1 MLSGHVMKIL
11 IAVDKFKGS
20 LTQIE
25 ATRAIAD
32 GIRRAAPDAGIDPC
46 PLADGGE
53 GTVEAVVSAADGRI
67 EQFEVCG
74 PLPGMKVT
82 APVGFIDDG
91 RTAIVELATASGLQL
106 LSPSQ
111 QDPTR
116 TTTFG
121 TGELMRLAAERGARK
136 IILGIGG
143 SATTDAGLGIAQAWG
158 GAVKMVNGKTYT
170 PQDRKLCGADMAQV
184 LGITRFGPTFA
195 NYTYEKG
202 TSDRQK
208 QAILDTRGV
217 EFIVA
222 CDVGNP
228 LYGPDGAAHVFAPQK
243 GATLE
248 QVEQLD
254 ADMRKMV
261 ERLQLQSFAELPG
274 AGAAGG
280 AGFAMLALLG
290 ATMVSG
296 AELIMDLTNLRQR
309 IKDADLVFTGEG
321 RLDGQTAAGK
331 APAAVARACRDA
343 GKPCIALAGSIGVG
357 AEQLLDQGLT
367 SYFSLIPRPMSLAEA
382 RDDAAALLSDL
393 AFRVMRTLT

>member
-1 MLSGHVMKIL
+1 MKIL

-25 ATRAIAD
+25 ATRAIAE
-32 GIRRAAPDAGIDPC
+32 GIRRAQPDAGIDPC

-53 GTVEAVVSAADGRI
+53 GTVEAVVSAANGRV

-74 PLPGMKVT
+74 PLAGMKVS

-106 LSPSQ
+106 LQPSQ

-121 TGELMRLAAERGARK
+121 TGELLKLAAERGARK

-143 SATTDAGLGIAQAWG
+143 SATNDAGLGIAQAWG
-158 GAVKMVNGKTYT
+158 GAVKMINGKTYT
-170 PQDRKLCGADMAQV
+170 PQDRKLCGNDLSQV

-202 TSDRQK
+202 VSERQK

-217 EFIVA
+217 EFVVA

-243 GATLE
+243 GATPE

-254 ADMRKMV
+254 NDLRKMV
-261 ERLQLQSFAELPG
+261 ERLQLQRYAEMPG

-280 AGFAMLALLG
+280 AGFAMLAMLG

-309 IKDADLVFTGEG
+309 IRDADLVFTGEG
-321 RLDGQTAAGK
+321 RLDGQTASGK
-331 APAAVARACRDA
+331 APAAVAQACREA
-343 GKPCIALAGSIGVG
+343 NVPCIALAGSIGPG
-357 AEQLLDQGLT
+357 AELLLEQGMT
-367 SYFSLIPRPMSLAEA
+367 SYFSLIPAPMSLDEA
-382 RDDAAALLSDL
+382 RRRAAELLSDL
-393 AFRVMRTLT
+393 ACRVLRARR